1 MVRLLKTPKMNHG
14 GNSTTMEDLDD
25 YMLTQIL
32 LRLPNCETVLVC
44 SAVNKRWCSLIS
56 DPNFQVHFADH
67 KNKTTAFLNDVPQWS
82 LIATIKIVVA
92 TMKSWEQPFITEFLF
107 GSPKLS
113 LEFLPGN
120 SIKTM
125 ATFKDLVL
133 CSSKTTDQSGRRV
146 YYITNPLTK
155 QWVALPPRPYQWPR
169 IQSTALICQP
179 PYNHTQDYK
188 FRVVE
193 VLDPHMD
200 TFDLFV
206 YCSEI
211 GEWKE
216 IKLRVPSEEFRQLD
230 TTVVCNG
237 IIYFKSGLSL
247 VGLDPFDVDDTCDT
261 TLEARVMP
269 PLPNFGHLQE
279 SSGQILVV
287 HTPGRQ
293 QGIPCLYKKD
303 GSAIELEMVVS
314 KLDPNQVPLV
324 WETTFQGQC
333 KGTWNSIELPYITKL
348 GYIYATNIWVQPYN
362 DKLIYIY
369 LAHENQLVLCNTG
382 TGGIT
387 PSKSLPHN
395 KKLIFHSLEQQ
406 WWPTLV
412 PSLVQR
418 VTLEQN
424 MHVATTTVEV

>member
-1 MVRLLKTPKMNHG
+1 MVRLLKTPKINHG

-44 SAVNKRWCSLIS
+44 SAVNKGWYSLIS
-56 DPNFQVHFADH
+56 DPNFQVHFANH
-67 KNKTTAFLNDVPQWS
+67 KHKTTALLNDVLQWS
-82 LIATIKIVVA
+82 LIATITIVVA
-92 TMKSWEQPFITEFLF
+92 NMKFWEQPFITEFLF

-120 SIKTM
+120 SIKTR

-155 QWVALPPRPYQWPR
+155 QWVALPPRPCQWPW
-169 IQSTALICQP
+169 IQSIALICQP
-179 PYNHTQDYK
+179 PYNHTQHYK

-193 VLDPHMD
+193 VLNPRMSLD

-216 IKLRVPSEEFRQLD
+216 IKLRVPNEVGLLGVG
-230 TTVVCNG
+230 TTEPEYVVCNG
-237 IIYFKSGLSL
+237 IIYFNIGLCL
-247 VGLDPFDVDDTCDT
+247 VAMDPFDVDDTCDT
-261 TLEARVMP
+261 TLDARVMP

-279 SSGQILVV
+279 SSGQILVM

-293 QGIPCLYKKD
+293 QGLYKKD
-303 GSAIELEMVVS
+303 GNAFELEMVVS

-333 KGTWNSIELPYITKL
+333 KGTWNSIELPYITKF
-348 GYIYATNIWVQPYN
+348 GYIYDTDVRVHPYN

-369 LAHENQLVLCNTG
+369 LAHENKLVLCNTG

-395 KKLIFHSLEQQ
+395 KKLRFHRLEQQ

-418 VTLEQN
+418 VTAEQN
-424 MHVATTTVEV
+424 LPPL